1 MRSTQRVC
9 CCRTEPADLRR
20 AELQLYSTPMNF
32 RVIHMIHAA
41 QDKHHVTKPLKKHG
55 IRIGQ
60 GNRVLVKPAARSGAR
75 NSGREYIR
83 NVKIEY
89 SDTRCAHKLQTGCA
103 SHVAKHGH
111 DNHIQASLSSVHCAP
126 TLAPVRRRGCC
137 TECAES
143 CWYWGTCKSLLPG
156 TRGGVALTREPAADS
171 S

>member
-1 MRSTQRVC
+1 MVITLV
-9 CCRTEPADLRR
+9 RR
-20 AELQLYSTPMNF
+20 AVAWKDILSDSKSLNYNPTVKTPIKNTVRDF
-32 RVIHMIHAA
+32 V
-41 QDKHHVTKPLKKHG
+41 HHVTKPLKKHG

-75 NSGREYIR
+75 NSGREYTR

>member
-1 MRSTQRVC
+1 MRHWHAPVHLTC
-9 CCRTEPADLRR
+9 KHKHIARR
-20 AELQLYSTPMNF
+20 QLPK
-32 RVIHMIHAA
+32 A
-41 QDKHHVTKPLKKHG
+41 HHVTKPLKKHS